1 MPWVLAQRDVA
12 ILSAAAALWWVVA
25 NGSIGDAGVLSVI
38 VGVLAGIFLGLTWGY
53 AAHEWGHFLGARLA
67 RSHIQVSEH
76 RTAIQLFRFDP
87 RDNTRV
93 QFLCMAWGGLI
104 VLWAQAGLFT
114 WLLPWR
120 GASGVTAI
128 AFALLGAVYTTW
140 VEGPIVLRVHSG
152 GEIPSP
158 ASAASD
164 REGGSAA

>member
-120 GASGVTAI
+120 GASGSASELWPAPSSVPVAAAFWGIGIAGRDETAV
-128 AFALLGAVYTTW
+128 FKSYRPTCV
-140 VEGPIVLRVHSG
+140 
-152 GEIPSP
+152 
-158 ASAASD
+158 
-164 REGGSAA
+164 